1 MATTSPAT
9 AQDLAAQLRV
19 AVARTIRRLRQEGGG
34 ELSPALVAALGT
46 IDRHGPLT
54 PSELASRERVMRPT
68 ATRFLAKLEGR
79 DLVMRTGDPAD
90 GRSSLIAISDH
101 GRSVLGE
108 LRTRKDAF
116 LTRRLE
122 SLSAADRATI
132 ERAVAL
138 LEQIAESD
146 ER

>member
-1 MATTSPAT
+1 MATTSPTT
-9 AQDLAAQLRV
+9 AHDLASQLRI

-34 ELSPALVAALGT
+34 DLSPALTAALGT

-54 PSELASRERVMRPT
+54 PSELATRERVMRPT
-68 ATRFLAKLEGR
+68 ATRFLAKLEARG
-79 DLVMRTGDPAD
+79 LVGRTGDPD
-90 GRSSLIAISDH
+90 DKRSSLIAITDH
-101 GRSVLGE
+101 GRATLAE
-108 LRTRKDAF
+108 LRGRKDVF
-116 LTRRLE
+116 LARRLE

-132 ERAVAL
+132 ERAIEL

>member
-1 MATTSPAT
+1 MATTSPVT
-9 AQDLAAQLRV
+9 ANELAAQLRI

-54 PSELASRERVMRPT
+54 PSELADRERVMRPT

-79 DLVMRTGDPAD
+79 DLVVRTGDPAD
-90 GRSSLIAISDH
+90 KRSSLIAITDH
-101 GRSVLGE
+101 GRSVLAE

-122 SLSAADRATI
+122 GLSATDRATI
-132 ERAVAL
+132 ERAVEL